1 VLVELK
7 HLLHTG
13 LVHTLADVFE
23 EIPCLPEV
31 PERQDV
37 QVALVLEE
45 QIRVVRHN
53 VPTIV
58 GYASF
63 RGSGAAARSPQGNP
77 ASAVTHYSFFAKTVR
92 KAFLTHSIH
101 EASAV
106 AHVNHGVLDERVQ
119 HWVAYRAGHLT
130 GDERIHVVWRL
141 HLCETQ

>member
-13 LVHTLADVFE
+13 FVHTFADVFE

-45 QIRVVRHN
+45 QVRIERHN

-58 GYASF
+58 SF
-63 RGSGAAARSPQGNP
+63 ATLPASGAIGRSPQRNP
-77 ASAVTHYSFFAKTVR
+77 AFVVTHYSLFSKTVGE
-92 KAFLTHSIH
+92 AFLAHPIH
-101 EASAV
+101 EASDV
-106 AHVNHGVLDERVQ
+106 AHVNHALFDECMQ

-130 GDERIHVVWRL
+130 GDDRVHVVRRV
-141 HLCETQ
+141 HLC